1 MPLFKGVAGKAKPN
15 KAIAYITREDKARF
29 IDVQNLFIDE
39 DYAEQFRQTA
49 ARFGKGTERGERKY
63 YHFKLSPDRA
73 DNADPFM
80 VREYAKACAEKMFEG
95 CECVIATHTDTQTV
109 HAHIIV
115 NAVHPIT
122 GKKLHFNDDDYT
134 RLKDMANEIGEQFGF
149 SSLDFRKKSENKRT
163 ADERH
168 IILKG
173 GTSWKEEL
181 REVIEEGKILATSED
196 EFISHLADYGVK
208 ITRSG
213 KDYSYLHPQKNKA
226 IRGLKLGANYTK
238 TEVLKTIGEF
248 EDGATIEAACGIAED
263 KRGAATADGERIA
276 ERSVGDIQREMQQL
290 DRAAEY
296 ARKGL
301 DGERERD
308 KEQQQLLREETGRKR
323 ADGGSGN
330 ARDNA
335 GRAAVQ
341 SGSKPDNKKRD
352 NSFSK

>member
-1 MPLFKGVAGKAKPN
+1 
-15 KAIAYITREDKARF
+15 
-29 IDVQNLFIDE
+29 
-39 DYAEQFRQTA
+39 
-49 ARFGKGTERGERKY
+49 
-63 YHFKLSPDRA
+63 
-73 DNADPFM
+73 
-80 VREYAKACAEKMFEG
+80 MFEG

-134 RLKDMANEIGEQFGF
+134 RLKDMANEMGEQFGF

-168 IILKG
+168 IMIKG

-181 REVIEEGKILATSED
+181 REVIEEGKMLATSED
-196 EFISHLADYGVK
+196 EFIAHLADYGVT

-213 KDYSYLHPQKNKA
+213 KDYSYLHPQKSKA

-238 TEVLKTIGEF
+238 TEILNVITKHK
-248 EDGATIEAACGIAED
+248 DGTDGRPVTTVTGN
-263 KRGAATADGERIA
+263 KRGAAPANGERPL
-276 ERSVGDIQREMQQL
+276 ERSIGDIQREMQRL

-296 ARKGL
+296 AHKGL
-301 DGERERD
+301 DGERKRD
-308 KEQQQLLREETGRKR
+308 KERQQLLHEEAERKHT
-323 ADGGSGN
+323 DGSSGN

-341 SGSKPDNKKRD
+341 SGSKPDDKKRN

>member
-49 ARFGKGTERGERKY
+49 ARFGKGTERSERKY
-63 YHFKLSPDRA
+63 YHFKLSPNRA

-80 VREYAKACAEKMFEG
+80 VQEYAKACAEKMFEG

-134 RLKDMANEIGEQFGF
+134 KLKDMANEIGEQFGF
-149 SSLDFRKKSENKRT
+149 TPLDFRKKSENKRT

-181 REVIEEGKILATSED
+181 REVIEEGKILANSED
-196 EFISHLADYGVK
+196 EFIAHLADYGVK

-226 IRGLKLGANYTK
+226 IRGHKLGANYTK

-248 EDGATIEAACGIAED
+248 EDGATIETAFGVAED
-263 KRGAATADGERIA
+263 KRGTATADGERTA

-308 KEQQQLLREETGRKR
+308 KERQQLLHEEDGRKR
-323 ADGGSGN
+323 ADGSSGN

>member
-1 MPLFKGVAGKAKPN
+1 MPLFKGAAGKAKPN

-29 IDVQNLFIDE
+29 IDAQNLFVDE

-49 ARFGKGTERGERKY
+49 IRFGKGTERSERKY

-80 VREYAKACAEKMFEG
+80 VQEYAKACAEKMFEG
-95 CECVIATHTDTQTV
+95 CECIIATHTDTQTV
-109 HAHIIV
+109 HTHIIV

-149 SSLDFRKKSENKRT
+149 SSLDFRKKSASKRT

-181 REVIEEGKILATSED
+181 REVIEEGKMLATSEE

-213 KDYSYLHPQKNKA
+213 RDYSYLHPQKNKA

-238 TEVLKTIGEF
+238 TEVLN
-248 EDGATIEAACGIAED
+248 GIAKLENGAD
-263 KRGAATADGERIA
+263 GYPTTTITGNKRGAATADGERPA
-276 ERSVGDIQREMQQL
+276 ERSVGDIQREMQRL

-308 KEQQQLLREETGRKR
+308 KERQQLLREEAGRKR
-323 ADGGSGN
+323 TDGGSGN

-341 SGSKPDNKKRD
+341 SGSKPSDKKR
-352 NSFSK
+352 NSSFSK

>member
-1 MPLFKGVAGKAKPN
+1 MPLLKGAAGKATPR
-15 KAIAYITREDKARF
+15 KALAYITRKDKARF
-29 IDVQNLFIDE
+29 IDVQNLFEDE

-49 ARFGKGTERGERKY
+49 ARFGKGTERSERKY
-63 YHFKLSPDRA
+63 YHFKLSPNRA

-80 VREYAKACAEKMFEG
+80 VQEYAKACAEKMFEG

-115 NAVHPIT
+115 NAVNPIT
-122 GKKLHFNDDDYT
+122 GRKLHFNDDDYT
-134 RLKDMANEIGEQFGF
+134 RLKDMANEMGEQFGF
-149 SSLDFRKKSENKRT
+149 SALDFRKKSENKRT

-181 REVIEEGKILATSED
+181 REVIEEGKMLATSED
-196 EFISHLADYGVK
+196 EFIAHLADYGVK
-208 ITRSG
+208 ITRIG

-238 TEVLKTIGEF
+238 SEVLNGITKLKNGA
-248 EDGATIEAACGIAED
+248 DGYPVGTVTTD
-263 KRGAATADGERIA
+263 KRGAQTADGERTA

-308 KEQQQLLREETGRKR
+308 KERQQLLCKEAQRKR
-323 ADGGSGN
+323 ADGSSGN

-335 GRAAVQ
+335 GRAVVQ
-341 SGSKPDNKKRD
+341 SGSKPDDKKRD

>member
-15 KAIAYITREDKARF
+15 KAITYITREDKARF
-29 IDVQNLFIDE
+29 LDVQNLFIDE

-49 ARFGKGTERGERKY
+49 ARFGKGTERSERKY

-80 VREYAKACAEKMFEG
+80 VQEYAKACAEKMFEG
-95 CECVIATHTDTQTV
+95 CECIIATHTDTQTV

-149 SSLDFRKKSENKRT
+149 FSLDFRKKSANKRT
-163 ADERH
+163 TDERY
-168 IILKG
+168 IILKC

-181 REVIEEGKILATSED
+181 REVIEEGKMLATSED
-196 EFISHLADYGVK
+196 EFIAHLADYGVK

-213 KDYSYLHPQKNKA
+213 KDYSYLHPQKSKA

-238 TEVLKTIGEF
+238 TEVLN
-248 EDGATIEAACGIAED
+248 GIAKLENGADSYAVGTITTD
-263 KRGAATADGERIA
+263 KRGAAAADGERTA

-290 DRAAEY
+290 DRTAEH

-308 KEQQQLLREETGRKR
+308 KERQQFLREETQRER
-323 ADGGSGN
+323 ADGSSGN
-330 ARDNA
+330 ARYNA

-341 SGSKPDNKKRD
+341 SGGEPDNKKRD

>member
-1 MPLFKGVAGKAKPN
+1 MPLFKGAAGKAKPN

-49 ARFGKGTERGERKY
+49 ARFGKGTERSERKY
-63 YHFKLSPDRA
+63 YHFKLSPDKA

-80 VREYAKACAEKMFEG
+80 VQEYAKVCTEKMFEG
-95 CECVIATHTDTQTV
+95 CECVIATHIDTQTV

-122 GKKLHFNDDDYT
+122 GRKLHFNDDEYAK
-134 RLKDMANEIGEQFGF
+134 LKDMANEIGEQFGF
-149 SSLDFRKKSENKRT
+149 TPLDFRKKSENKRT

-173 GTSWKEEL
+173 DTSWKEEL
-181 REVIEEGKILATSED
+181 REVIEEGKMLAASEE
-196 EFISHLADYGVK
+196 EFIAHLADYGVK
-208 ITRSG
+208 ITGSG

-248 EDGATIEAACGIAED
+248 EDGATIEAAFRVAED

-276 ERSVGDIQREMQQL
+276 ERGVGDIQREMQQL

-308 KEQQQLLREETGRKR
+308 KERQQLLCEEAERKCT
-323 ADGGSGN
+323 DGSSGN
-330 ARDNA
+330 ARNNA

-341 SGSKPDNKKRD
+341 SGGEPDNKKRN

>member
-1 MPLFKGVAGKAKPN
+1 MPLFKGVAGKA
-15 KAIAYITREDKARF
+15 KARF

-49 ARFGKGTERGERKY
+49 ARFGKGTERSERKY

-80 VREYAKACAEKMFEG
+80 MQEYAKACAEKIFEG

-134 RLKDMANEIGEQFGF
+134 QLKDMANEIGEQFGF
-149 SSLDFRKKSENKRT
+149 TPLDFRKKSENKRT

-181 REVIEEGKILATSED
+181 REVIEEGKMLATSEGG
-196 EFISHLADYGVK
+196 FVSHLADYGVK

-213 KDYSYLHPQKNKA
+213 KDYSYLHPQKSKA

-238 TEVLKTIGEF
+238 TEVLN
-248 EDGATIEAACGIAED
+248 GIAKLKNGTD
-263 KRGAATADGERIA
+263 GYPTTTITGNKRGTATADGKRTA

-301 DGERERD
+301 DGERERV
-308 KEQQQLLREETGRKR
+308 KERQQLLREEAQRKR
-323 ADGGSGN
+323 TGGSSGN

-341 SGSKPDNKKRD
+341 SGSKPDDKKRD
-352 NSFSK
+352 NYFSK

>member
-1 MPLFKGVAGKAKPN
+1 MPLFKGAAGKAKPN
-15 KAIAYITREDKARF
+15 KAIAYITREDKAMF
-29 IDVQNLFIDE
+29 VDVQNLFIDE

-80 VREYAKACAEKMFEG
+80 VQEYAKACAEKMFEG

-134 RLKDMANEIGEQFGF
+134 KLKDMANEIGELFGF
-149 SSLDFRKKSENKRT
+149 SALDFRKKSANKRT

-238 TEVLKTIGEF
+238 TEVLNVIAKLKNGADGYPATTITGN
-248 EDGATIEAACGIAED
+248 
-263 KRGAATADGERIA
+263 KRGTATADGERTA

-308 KEQQQLLREETGRKR
+308 KERQQLLHEEDGRKR
-323 ADGGSGN
+323 ADGSSGN

-341 SGSKPDNKKRD
+341 SGGEPDNKKRN

>member
-1 MPLFKGVAGKAKPN
+1 MPLFKGTAGKAKPN

-49 ARFGKGTERGERKY
+49 KRFGKGTERDERKY

-80 VREYAKACAEKMFEG
+80 VQEYAKACAEKMFEG
-95 CECVIATHTDTQTV
+95 CECVIATHIDTQTV

-122 GKKLHFNDDDYT
+122 GKKLHFNDDDYA
-134 RLKDMANEIGEQFGF
+134 RLKDMANEIGERFGF
-149 SSLDFRKKSENKRT
+149 SSLDFRKKAENKRT

-173 GTSWKEEL
+173 CTSWKEEL
-181 REVIEEGKILATSED
+181 REVIEEGKMLATSED

-208 ITRSG
+208 ITRNG

-248 EDGATIEAACGIAED
+248 EDGATIEAACGVAED
-263 KRGAATADGERIA
+263 KRGAAAADGERA
-276 ERSVGDIQREMQQL
+276 TQRGVDDIQREMQHL
-290 DRAAEY
+290 GELAEY
-296 ARKGL
+296 AHLGL

-308 KEQQQLLREETGRKR
+308 KERQRLLREESERKC
-323 ADGGSGN
+323 AGGGSGN
-330 ARDNA
+330 ARNNA

-341 SGSKPDNKKRD
+341 SRSKPDNKKRD
-352 NSFSK
+352 NSNSR

>member
-1 MPLFKGVAGKAKPN
+1 MPLFKGTAGKAKPN
-15 KAIAYITREDKARF
+15 KAISYITREDKVRF
-29 IDVQNLFIDE
+29 IDVQNLFTDE

-49 ARFGKGTERGERKY
+49 ARFGKGTERSERKY

-73 DNADPFM
+73 DNADPLM
-80 VREYAKACAEKMFEG
+80 VQEYAKACAENMFEG
-95 CECVIATHTDTQTV
+95 CECVIATHTDTHTV
-109 HAHIIV
+109 HAHIVV

-122 GKKLHFNDDDYT
+122 GRKLHFNDDDYT

-149 SSLDFRKKSENKRT
+149 SSLEFRKKSANKRT

-181 REVIEEGKILATSED
+181 REVIEEGKMLATSEE

-238 TEVLKTIGEF
+238 TEVLN
-248 EDGATIEAACGIAED
+248 GIAKLKNGADSYPVGTITTD
-263 KRGAATADGERIA
+263 KRGTATADGERPL

-308 KEQQQLLREETGRKR
+308 KERQQLLREETQRKR
-323 ADGGSGN
+323 TDGGSGN

-341 SGSKPDNKKRD
+341 SGGEPNDKKRD
-352 NSFSK
+352 NSNSR

>member
-1 MPLFKGVAGKAKPN
+1 MPLFKGAAGKAKPN
-15 KAIAYITREDKARF
+15 KAIAYIAREDKAKF

-73 DNADPFM
+73 DNAAPFM
-80 VREYAKACAEKMFEG
+80 VQEYAKACAEKMFEG

-109 HAHIIV
+109 HAHIVV

-122 GKKLHFNDDDYT
+122 GKKLHFNADDYT
-134 RLKDMANEIGEQFGF
+134 KLKDMANEIGEQFGF
-149 SSLDFRKKSENKRT
+149 SSLDFRKKSANKRT
-163 ADERH
+163 TDERY

-181 REVIEEGKILATSED
+181 REVIEEGKMLATSED
-196 EFISHLADYGVK
+196 EFIAHLADYGVK

-248 EDGATIEAACGIAED
+248 EDGATVEAAFGVAED
-263 KRGAATADGERIA
+263 KRGTATADGERTA

-296 ARKGL
+296 ARHGL

-308 KEQQQLLREETGRKR
+308 KERQQLLREEAERKR
-323 ADGGSGN
+323 ADGSSGN

-335 GRAAVQ
+335 GRTEVQ
-341 SGSKPDNKKRD
+341 NGSKSDDKKRD